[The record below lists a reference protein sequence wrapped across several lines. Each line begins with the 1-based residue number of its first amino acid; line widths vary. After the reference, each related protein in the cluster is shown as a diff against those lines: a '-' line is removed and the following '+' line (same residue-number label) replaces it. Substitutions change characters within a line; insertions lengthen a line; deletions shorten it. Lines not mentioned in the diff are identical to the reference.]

1 MAIFRYQCLIT
12 KQQVAADA
20 PTFCL
25 FHAPVG
31 EILQWADIKRLEEEA
46 GAPQRRT
53 SPAKVKAIKRF
64 LDTDRRNTIP
74 TSVILTI
81 DIPPDRIRRVPSDG
95 PSSFGTIEIEVTPGT
110 TKPGLVIDG

>member
-12 KQQVAADA
+12 RQQVAPEA

-31 EILQWADIKRLEEEA
+31 EILQWADIKRLEEEP

-74 TSVILTI
+74 R
-81 DIPPDRIRRVPSDG
+81 P
-95 PSSFGTIEIEVTPGT
+95 
-110 TKPGLVIDG
+110 